1 MRVTLLRQ
9 HHLRLRRVSKS
20 LKTKKLWSIVKL
32 LCFTGGVNWKMIQD
46 NTEVAYLATTWGLN
60 NLLFPVP
67 PMKALDL
74 FLPFTVKLLERN
86 IWTHCFQFP
95 SSPSHLQPLHQ
106 AALISVRL
114 LLPHPKHL
122 QCSMLPTDAQVC
134 LCLIQPIS
142 RTLHSWSHPLSG
154 FQNPHFFSPLTVH
167 SSSVVS
173 DPGSPSFPPPL
184 HTEVTQFLDFVL
196 VILPLSW
203 MWAPCGLFPVYP
215 VCSLHPKHICWCEM
229 KIFPAILINK
239 KCNSHQRFLA
249 SQCEWGL
256 PKQPSSGCCHPHS
269 DCWGAGGKQEAR

>member
-1 MRVTLLRQ
+1 
-9 HHLRLRRVSKS
+9 
-20 LKTKKLWSIVKL
+20 
-32 LCFTGGVNWKMIQD
+32 MIQD

-86 IWTHCFQFP
+86 IWTHSFQFP

-142 RTLHSWSHPLSG
+142 RTLRSWSHPLSG
-154 FQNPHFFSPLTVH
+154 FQNPHFFFSPYCSLLLSCLWPWFPLLSPTSTH
-167 SSSVVS
+167 RS
-173 DPGSPSFPPPL
+173 DPVSGLCSSDTPSL
-184 HTEVTQFLDFVL
+184 LDVGTL
-196 VILPLSW
+196 WPVPRLP
-203 MWAPCGLFPVYP
+203 
-215 VCSLHPKHICWCEM
+215 SL
-229 KIFPAILINK
+229 
-239 KCNSHQRFLA
+239 
-249 SQCEWGL
+249 
-256 PKQPSSGCCHPHS
+256 
-269 DCWGAGGKQEAR
+269 